1 MDRYSFL
8 NAAHTAFF
16 AELYD
21 EYLQNPDS
29 IEPSW
34 RSFFQGFDFAN
45 EYSDGPVEQ
54 LSNAYADSGNTKQL
68 EQFQKEFA
76 VLKLIDHYRT
86 YGHLVTKTN
95 PLRDRNVVAPDLSI
109 QNFGLTTADLNIKF
123 EAAKS
128 VQLPVSTLAE
138 IIKHLEQVYC
148 HTLGIEFKYIC
159 LLRHMQC

>member
-1 MDRYSFL
+1 MVFYIS
-8 NAAHTAFF
+8 
-16 AELYD
+16 
-21 EYLQNPDS
+21 
-29 IEPSW
+29 
-34 RSFFQGFDFAN
+34 GN

-54 LSNAYADSGNTKQL
+54 LSNDYADSGNTKQL

-109 QNFGLTTADLNIKF
+109 QNFGLSTADLNIKF

-128 VQLPVSTLAE
+128 VQLPVSTDRKSTRLNSSHNSPSRMPSSA
-138 IIKHLEQVYC
+138 
-148 HTLGIEFKYIC
+148 
-159 LLRHMQC
+159 